1 MQVCSFVSFRFSFR
15 RCRLSDAFESEVL
28 KSLLS
33 PLDRYSN
40 SDFREYRMNIVQV
53 FLLCVCVC
61 VIGDSNRYW
70 KVLLNDGGMETTR

>member
-15 RCRLSDAFESEVL
+15 RCRLPDAFESEVL

-40 SDFREYRMNIVQV
+40 SDFREYRMNIVQM

-61 VIGDSNRYW
+61 DMIRIGIG
-70 KVLLNDGGMETTR
+70 KLNDGGMETTR

>member
-15 RCRLSDAFESEVL
+15 RCRLPDAFENEVL

-61 VIGDSNRYW
+61 VCDMIRIGIG
-70 KVLLNDGGMETTR
+70 KLNDGGMETTR